1 MKIIMEGAAYLKC
14 IIPKCGKEYAIS
26 STRIHCDCG
35 NLLDVKYKN
44 TPSAKLKETFYQ
56 RHNPQGS
63 IFNESGVWRF
73 RELLNFCQIDTENLE
88 ECSKNLVSLDGAE
101 GRQSKPYHMSKVA
114 EFIGIDSEELMLQ
127 PEGYNPSGSF
137 KDNGMSAA
145 VTHAKMIN
153 AKKII
158 CASTGNTSASAGMF
172 AANENIECDVYIPEG
187 EISPGKLSQAYQFGT
202 QLIQVKGN
210 FDDAFS
216 KSLDAIKESGSYT
229 VNSVNPFR
237 IEGQKTIPYR
247 ALEFIDWK
255 VPDWIVYPGGALGNA
270 SSCGKSI
277 MELYEWGWIKK
288 IPRILIVNAEGA
300 NTLNVL
306 YNGEFD
312 ETELRWNDGEPNIE
326 LIERYYSKMQK
337 EQIRPKTKATAIQIG
352 KPSNLLKGLR
362 ALEFSDGIVT
372 SVTDK
377 EMLDGMSV
385 VGLNGFDCEMA
396 SGAVPAGIKK
406 LLAEDVIKKDDV
418 IIGILTGRQ
427 KEPLL
432 PINYHNDP
440 SNKFARPPKS

>member
-1 MKIIMEGAAYLKC
+1 
-14 IIPKCGKEYAIS
+14 
-26 STRIHCDCG
+26 
-35 NLLDVKYKN
+35 
-44 TPSAKLKETFYQ
+44 
-56 RHNPQGS
+56 
-63 IFNESGVWRF
+63 
-73 RELLNFCQIDTENLE
+73 
-88 ECSKNLVSLDGAE
+88 
-101 GRQSKPYHMSKVA
+101 
-114 EFIGIDSEELMLQ
+114 
-127 PEGYNPSGSF
+127 
-137 KDNGMSAA
+137 
-145 VTHAKMIN
+145 
-153 AKKII
+153 
-158 CASTGNTSASAGMF
+158 
-172 AANENIECDVYIPEG
+172 
-187 EISPGKLSQAYQFGT
+187 
-202 QLIQVKGN
+202 
-210 FDDAFS
+210 
-216 KSLDAIKESGSYT
+216 
-229 VNSVNPFR
+229 
-237 IEGQKTIPYR
+237 
-247 ALEFIDWK
+247 
-255 VPDWIVYPGGALGNA
+255 
-270 SSCGKSI
+270 

-406 LLAEDVIKKDDV
+406 LLGEDVIKKDDV